1 MFVTCNSYLGIPER
15 LYRDPREIR
24 EEIGE
29 IKDKIRE
36 VNETLSVHNLL
47 MEVMSEWAD
56 KEPEKWIGE
65 LEETLEFAKDALSTL
80 TELKASLDAL
90 REELEETRWALDL

>member
-1 MFVTCNSYLGIPER
+1 
-15 LYRDPREIR
+15 
-24 EEIGE
+24 
-29 IKDKIRE
+29 
-36 VNETLSVHNLL
+36 

-90 REELEETRWALDL
+90 REELEETRWALNL